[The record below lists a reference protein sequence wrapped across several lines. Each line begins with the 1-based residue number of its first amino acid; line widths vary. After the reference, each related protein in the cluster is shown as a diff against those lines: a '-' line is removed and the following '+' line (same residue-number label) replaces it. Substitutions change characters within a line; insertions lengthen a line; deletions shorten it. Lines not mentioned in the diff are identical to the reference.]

1 MWGRAV
7 SLRERIA
14 IWRGRVP
21 IEQDFKAVYETPE
34 GRRALDWLMRQ
45 AGVLDTSFENGA
57 DGQRIAF
64 LEGRRFI
71 GMEIVKRLAF
81 DSGQLIR
88 LAQEEQARSAMAT
101 LERTEMDNDV

>member
-14 IWRGRVP
+14 IWRGQVP
-21 IEQDFKAVYETPE
+21 IEQDFKTVYATPE
-34 GRRALDWLMRQ
+34 GRRALDWLMAQ
-45 AGVLDTSFENGA
+45 SGVLETSFEIGT
-57 DGQRIAF
+57 DGHRIAF

-81 DSGQLIR
+81 DSGELIR
-88 LAQEEQARSAMAT
+88 LAQEQHARAAMAT
-101 LERTEMDNDV
+101 AERMEMDDV